1 MIPRLPHGTALC
13 DQTRMNPLIEAYYAA
28 FNSGDREALLEMLTD
43 DVVHEINEGATETG
57 KEAFRGFL
65 KRMDHSYREK
75 VEDLVVFT
83 GSDPSRAAAEFF
95 IRGEYLATDEGL
107 PAAGGQTY
115 HLRVGAFFDIR
126 DGRIARVTNRYNLSE
141 WMKMVGA

>member
-1 MIPRLPHGTALC
+1 MH
-13 DQTRMNPLIEAYYAA
+13 PLIEAYYAA
-28 FNSGDREALLEMLTD
+28 FNSGDRESLLEMLTD

-57 KEAFRGFL
+57 REAFRGFL
-65 KRMDHSYREK
+65 QRMDRCYRES

-83 GSDPSRAAAEFF
+83 SDDPTRAAAEFF

-107 PAAGGQTY
+107 PEANGQTY

-126 DGRIARVTNRYNLSE
+126 DGKIARVTNRYNLSE
-141 WMKMVGA
+141 WMRMVGA